1 MKKDL
6 ALGIAL
12 IVTGSIGLVAQNQPP
27 ASVDALTGNKA
38 HVLRYDSKAK
48 PAVYKYDGTTV
59 VCQNKQGSASTKTT
73 LLDKLT
79 TAISDLDTV
88 VTLQR
93 L

>member
-12 IVTGSIGLVAQNQPP
+12 IVTGSIGLVAQNQSP
-27 ASVDALTGNKA
+27 ASADALTGNKA
-38 HVLRYDSKAK
+38 LVVRHHAKAK
-48 PAVYKYDGTTV
+48 PAVYKYDGTAF
-59 VCQNKQGSASTKTT
+59 VCQNKQGSARGKTT
-73 LLDKLT
+73 LFDKLS

-88 VTLQR
+88 VSLQG